1 MEENGTS
8 TGCLSAS
15 FKSEKDCLAAYEQMR
30 NHGAMKRWE
39 KDLTF
44 RFKAESIEQ
53 LKTAANEMYNMLKP
67 MCGFREAELDIQQTM
82 LLH

>member
-15 FKSEKDCLAAYEQMR
+15 FRSEKECLAAYELMR
-30 NHGAMKRWE
+30 IYGAVKRWE

-44 RFKAESIEQ
+44 RFKAESIDQ
-53 LKTAANEMYNMLKP
+53 LKAAANEMYNRLKP

-82 LLH
+82 LLR